1 MNDIMKNYSLNLRNW
16 IRKHTLK
23 FILICFFFLT
33 TAIVLWPKIHVT
45 IPVGNVGILFRPIW
59 GGTDLYTVLSEGI
72 RLKLPWDSI
81 TQYDTTI
88 QQKNVTVE
96 VLTKDLLKSKLTVSY
111 QFKVYEEN
119 IPLLHKYVGASYVSK
134 FVEPSIIASV
144 RDSVGKLSSTD
155 AFTLDI
161 AAVQSAIRKGSDL
174 SIINSISPPGISDVR
189 LVRIVGIEFQD
200 FSFPKEVE
208 DAISKKMVESAKA
221 QSYPFILEAERS
233 EATRKEIE
241 AEGIRK
247 FQDIIRPGLSDNYL
261 RWRGIEATQK
271 LAESSNSK
279 MVLFGQGPTGLPLIM
294 GDMDKT
300 PVTSNKASK

>member
-1 MNDIMKNYSLNLRNW
+1 MNNIMNKSFSHFRAW
-16 IRKHTLK
+16 VRKHTLR
-23 FILICFFFLT
+23 FILICFFILT
-33 TAIVLWPKIHVT
+33 TAIVLWPKIHVI

-59 GGTDLYTVLSEGI
+59 GGTDLYTVLAEGI
-72 RLKLPWDSI
+72 RLKMPWDNV

-88 QQKNVTVE
+88 QQKSITVD
-96 VLTKDLLKSKLTVSY
+96 VLTEDLLKSKLTVSY

-119 IPLLHKYVGASYVSK
+119 IPMLHKYVGSNYVSK

-144 RDSVGKLSSTD
+144 RDSIGKLSSTD

-174 SIINSISPPGISDVR
+174 SIINSISPPGINDVR

-221 QSYPFILEAERS
+221 ASYPYILDAERS
-233 EATRKEIE
+233 EATRKAIE

-279 MVLFGQGPTGLPLIM
+279 MILFGQGPTGLPLIM

-300 PVTSNKASK
+300 PITSNKTGK